1 MDLKSVTSRTSSSGV
16 SLITMD
22 CADLDL
28 DLDGRDGNGVDGLVV
43 PGRSMVVMVMIKSR

>member
-22 CADLDL
+22 CGDLDRL
-28 DLDGRDGNGVDGLVV
+28 NGRDGLVGSWTLNGGGGDD
-43 PGRSMVVMVMIKSR
+43 